1 MEQISLL
8 DYILKFNNFVVIK
21 STYMKKHFTFLAI
34 TISLLL
40 TANSFAQIPTVPPQ
54 AFNYQA
60 VLRDN
65 MGNPMPNQNVSLKFS
80 IIDTVFGLKY
90 IETHDTVTNQFGLI
104 TVEIGRGTPLFGA
117 FDSIFWGHHDH
128 YLKTEI
134 DTTGSGSYTT
144 MGISQLISV
153 PYAMYAQYAG
163 PWIMPEQGP
172 PGQII
177 PPSMIC
183 FLGNQYACVA
193 VGTVTPSPSA
203 ILELS
208 SSDQGVLIPRLNTF
222 QMNNIPSPP
231 NSLLI
236 YNVDSSRF
244 CYYID
249 DFLNPHWEAIGTNS
263 DLQLWQSL
271 GNNIFYSLGN
281 VGIGTSTPQTPLQ
294 ISSGDVYIDNIGSG
308 IIMKSP
314 NGNCWRMTVDNSGN
328 PVFTQIT
335 CP

>member
-1 MEQISLL
+1 
-8 DYILKFNNFVVIK
+8 
-21 STYMKKHFTFLAI
+21 MKKHFTFLAI
-34 TISLLL
+34 TLLL
-40 TANSFAQIPTVPPQ
+40 LITSNSIAQIPTVPPQ

-60 VLRDN
+60 ILRDN
-65 MGNPMPNQNVSLKFS
+65 MGNPMSNQNVILKFS

-104 TVEIGRGTPLFGA
+104 TVEIGRGTALMGA
-117 FDSIFWGHHDH
+117 FDSIFYGHHDH

-163 PWIMPEQGP
+163 PWIMPYNGP

-193 VGTVTPSPSA
+193 VGTVTPDPSA

-208 SSDQGVLIPRLNTF
+208 SWNQGLLVPRLTTI
-222 QMNNIPSPP
+222 QMNNIPSPAHG
-231 NSLLI
+231 LLLF
-236 YNVDSSRF
+236 NVDSNRF
-244 CYYID
+244 CY
-249 DFLNPHWEAIGTNS
+249 F
-263 DLQLWQSL
+263 
-271 GNNIFYSLGN
+271 
-281 VGIGTSTPQTPLQ
+281 
-294 ISSGDVYIDNIGSG
+294 
-308 IIMKSP
+308 
-314 NGNCWRMTVDNSGN
+314 
-328 PVFTQIT
+328 
-335 CP
+335 